1 VAPRR
6 DRVTLAY
13 APRGLLGVL
22 TPQANTTVEPELGIL
37 APAGV
42 GVMAARLTS
51 DDPSMD
57 RRLLDYFEGM
67 DRTIAQFADMPLA
80 AVGFAC
86 TGASYLAG
94 PAREDAAVGAL
105 SARLG
110 YPVVTSALAIVAALG
125 ALRARRIGLVTPYPE
140 ALTRASVGY
149 WEARG
154 LAVGPVARVAD
165 HAGVGQPP
173 AGAAPA
179 GHPIY
184 SMTADAA
191 SRALDA
197 IDSSGVDA
205 IVMLGTGLPT
215 LGALLAARGARAPA
229 MSCNLALAWACA
241 EPIERHGGSADSLL
255 RWISGEGWRAR
266 FEARHG
272 AGAPA

>member
-1 VAPRR
+1 MA
-6 DRVTLAY
+6 LAY
-13 APRGLLGVL
+13 APRGLVGVL
-22 TPQANTTVEPELGIL
+22 TPQANTTVEPELGLL
-37 APAGV
+37 APRGV
-42 GVMAARLTS
+42 GVVAARLTS

-57 RRLLDYFEGM
+57 RRLLDYFEGIG
-67 DRTIAQFADMPLA
+67 RAIGQFADMPLA

-94 PAREDAAVGAL
+94 PAREDLAVGAL

-125 ALRARRIGLVTPYPE
+125 ALGARRIGLVTPYPD

-154 LAVGPVARVAD
+154 LEVGAVARVAD
-165 HAGVGQPP
+165 HAA

-179 GHPIY
+179 FHPIY
-184 SMTADAA
+184 AMTEDAA
-191 SRALDA
+191 SRALA
-197 IDSSGVDA
+197 SIDPGGVDA

-215 LGALLAARGARAPA
+215 LGALLGAAGAGRPPA
-229 MSCNLALAWACA
+229 MSCNLALAWACV
-241 EPIERHGGSADSLL
+241 EPIERHGRSAGSLL
-255 RWISGEGWRAR
+255 RWLGGADWRAR
-266 FEARHG
+266 FEARHA